1 MDPKWTEGN
10 EYNYLKEVLENSDDV
25 RKNPFTDRLEK
36 AFSEKYKVNY
46 AIAVNSGASGLHAA
60 MVACDVKPGDEIIT
74 SPFSVLWDAAI
85 ALIMGAKVKFADV
98 KYGTHNI
105 DPKKVENLITNKTK
119 AIVPVS
125 YHGLPC
131 DIDELNN
138 LGKKYSIPIIE
149 DNAQTHL
156 GE

>member
-1 MDPKWTEGN
+1 
-10 EYNYLKEVLENSDDV
+10 
-25 RKNPFTDRLEK
+25 
-36 AFSEKYKVNY
+36 
-46 AIAVNSGASGLHAA
+46 
-60 MVACDVKPGDEIIT
+60 
-74 SPFSVLWDAAI
+74 
-85 ALIMGAKVKFADV
+85 MGAKVKFADV

-156 GE
+156 GEYKGELVGTNLTFQCSPRKNKTYSMSRRWSNIDK

>member
-1 MDPKWTEGN
+1 M
-10 EYNYLKEVLENSDDV
+10 LKQ
-25 RKNPFTDRLEK
+25 
-36 AFSEKYKVNY
+36 
-46 AIAVNSGASGLHAA
+46 
-60 MVACDVKPGDEIIT
+60 
-74 SPFSVLWDAAI
+74 
-85 ALIMGAKVKFADV
+85 FADV

-156 GE
+156 GNTGELVDKNRLFNVLLKEQNI